1 MVKEELK
8 ELKELKENAECFEKI
23 EEQDKSAELTD
34 EQLEQ
39 VSGGASGYK
48 EMDTIA

>member
-1 MVKEELK
+1 MKTAE

-39 VSGGASGYK
+39 VSGGASGLAR
-48 EMDTIA
+48 EMDKLA